1 MTDTTLNTAATG
13 LKAADASFE
22 GVVQNI
28 SSAKVP
34 GYKEVNVPFR
44 AFGDVLEEAQ
54 VNLLNAQT
62 PGVALAAPYSKL
74 EEGALVVS
82 HNYTDVA
89 ISGSGFLALKT
100 PAGVVYTRDGRFQV
114 TAEGQLLSL
123 SGGFPVL
130 GPNGPI
136 TVSSGQSFIV
146 TEEGDIVQ
154 DGTTVG
160 RLEIVDFKDPKKLV
174 NNNGVFFTAPE
185 EAGPRLAETGQ
196 YRLIQGYYEASN
208 TDLTTQMVQMIVL
221 SRMTEA
227 NSKVIQARDAALS
240 LAIQMGKPGQ

>member
-13 LKAADASFE
+13 LKAADASFQ

-54 VNLLNAQT
+54 TNLLSAQT
-62 PGVALAAPYSKL
+62 PGVALGAPYSKM
-74 EEGALVVS
+74 EEGALAVS
-82 HNYTDVA
+82 HKHTDVA
-89 ISGSGFLALKT
+89 ISGRGFLALKT
-100 PAGVVYTRDGRFQV
+100 PAGIIYTRDGRFQV
-114 TAEGQLLSL
+114 TAEGRLVSL
-123 SGGFPVL
+123 VGGYPVL
-130 GPNGPI
+130 GQGGPI
-136 TVSSGQSFIV
+136 TVAAGQAFIV
-146 TEEGDIVQ
+146 TAEGDLVQ

-160 RLEIVDFKDPKKLV
+160 RLEIVDFQDPKKLV

-196 YRLIQGYYEASN
+196 YSLIQGYYEASN
-208 TDLTTQMVQMIVL
+208 TDLTAQMVQMIVL